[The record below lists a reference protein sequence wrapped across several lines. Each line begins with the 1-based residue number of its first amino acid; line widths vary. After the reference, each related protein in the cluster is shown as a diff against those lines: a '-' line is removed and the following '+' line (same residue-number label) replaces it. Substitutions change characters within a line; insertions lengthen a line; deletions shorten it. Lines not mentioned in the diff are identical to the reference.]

1 MAATTSTVPSNVEK
15 HCPKKGCTET
25 TRFVSVFDERDPVEY
40 RIVGPFDWSC
50 TCYIDAGT
58 LRMVGPLRPLERPQS
73 NLHDHIVRRQE
84 RDNLFQVQVVRGH
97 SSH

>member
-1 MAATTSTVPSNVEK
+1 METITSTVLGNIEK
-15 HCPKKGCTET
+15 LCPKKGRMKT

-58 LRMVGPLRPLERPQS
+58 LRMVGPLRPLEKTQS
-73 NLHDHIVRRQE
+73 DQHDDNSGSDTQGPDNPYQTRSLQE
-84 RDNLFQVQVVRGH
+84 N
-97 SSH
+97 

>member
-1 MAATTSTVPSNVEK
+1 MKTN
-15 HCPKKGCTET
+15 
-25 TRFVSVFDERDPVEY
+25 RFVSVYDVPDHVEFQ
-40 RIVGPFDWSC
+40 IAEPFEWSC